1 MNEVASRLAQEY
13 AEAMQDYLGGQGEA
27 ALRRAYEAGRHA
39 LSEGLGVLEMVAV
52 HQESVIDALRS
63 QSRDGDQEQILR
75 NAISCFAESLS
86 PFEMVLRG
94 AQEANARLHHS
105 LGNLQS
111 VEEQLRR
118 QNEELTAAHRAL
130 EKERSSYQ
138 ALFDFAP
145 DGYLVT
151 GFEGAIRE
159 ANTAAAA
166 LLNTPKEL
174 LPGQSLSEF
183 VVPADRD
190 EFRERLH
197 ALHAGSIERVE
208 DWQASLR
215 PRNMTPIPAALT
227 VVAERSVPAA
237 AGLRW
242 LIRDVTERKRLE
254 KERERWLVG
263 QAKARAARRF
273 EFLAEASSLLVGSMD
288 VETSLSSVANL
299 TASFVAGW
307 CFISV
312 VEPDGSLRQLEAAH
326 ADLSAADI
334 AKKLRRHCLF
344 GGPAAAHR
352 RPILDH
358 SQIIQPLTEEWCS
371 RAADGPEHAE
381 LLRQLSGGGAMVLPL
396 RFHNRLTGV
405 LTLISPFGNHRYR
418 PSDRI
423 VMEDLARR
431 CALALENARL
441 YREMVAE
448 RDKAERASRAK
459 DEFVAILGHELRN
472 PLTPVIGWTRI
483 LKNHTLISRDPV
495 LAEGVRAMEKN
506 AMTLARLVGD
516 CTDMAKISE
525 GKIQI
530 EKAYVNLNQIVM
542 ASVDAIGEMAAERGI
557 SLATDLSPM
566 GVTVLGDAMRLEQV
580 IMNLLIN
587 AIKYTNGGGL
597 VSIRTELLN
606 AEIRAEIKDTGIG
619 IDRAFL
625 EQIFEPFRQ
634 GTTSWLTSRSGLGL
648 GLAIARRIVELHGGK
663 VWAESQGLGYGSTFC
678 IRLPLAI
685 KAREERHADAPA
697 ARSGGKESGVRILL
711 IEDSEDILFLMKSEL
726 EMMGHTVITAVN
738 GHLGMEAAQ
747 AHRPD
752 LIISDV
758 KMPVVDGYQLMRTL
772 RGIAGLNAIPAI
784 ALTGFGSKEDIER
797 ALAAGFDACLSK
809 PSKPEELGLLIRQLT
824 EKKRAV
830 PAGTQT
836 RLT

>member
-1 MNEVASRLAQEY
+1 MNEVASRLAREY
-13 AEAMQDYLGGQGEA
+13 TAAMRDYLAGQGET
-27 ALRRAYEAGRHA
+27 ALRRAYEAGRQA
-39 LSEGLGVLEMVAV
+39 LSEGLGVLEMVAA
-52 HQESVIDALRS
+52 HQEAVIVALRS
-63 QSRDGDQEQILR
+63 HSPEADQEQVLR
-75 NAISCFAESLS
+75 QALSCFSESLS

-94 AQEANARLHHS
+94 AQEANSRLYHS

-145 DGYLVT
+145 DGYVVT

-183 VVPADRD
+183 MVPSDRA

-197 ALHAGSIERVE
+197 ALHLGSIERVE
-208 DWQASLR
+208 DWQASIR
-215 PRNMTPIPAALT
+215 PRNLAPIPAALT
-227 VVAERSVPAA
+227 VVAERSAPAV

-242 LIRDVTERKRLE
+242 LIRDVTERRRLE

-273 EFLAEASSLLVGSMD
+273 EFLAEASSLLVRSLD
-288 VETSLSSVANL
+288 VEASLSRVANL
-299 TASFVAGW
+299 TASFAAGW

-326 ADLSAADI
+326 ADPSAADL
-334 AKKLRRHCLF
+334 AKQLRRHCLF
-344 GGPAAAHR
+344 GGPAAGNQ
-352 RPILDH
+352 RPSLDH
-358 SQIIQPLTEEWCS
+358 PQIVHPLTEEWCN

-381 LLRQLSGGGAMVLPL
+381 LLRQLSGGGAMILPL
-396 RFHNRLTGV
+396 RFHNRLMGV
-405 LTLISPFGNHRYR
+405 LTLISPFGTHRYR

-423 VMEDLARR
+423 VTEDLARR

-483 LKNHTLISRDPV
+483 LKNHTLISRDPL

-530 EKAYVNLNQIVM
+530 ERAFVDLNHIVT
-542 ASVDAIGEMAAERGI
+542 ASVDAIREMADEREI
-557 SLATDLSPM
+557 KLAVDLTPEP
-566 GVTVLGDAMRLEQV
+566 VPVLGDAMRLEQV

-587 AIKYTNGGGL
+587 AVKYTNSGGL
-597 VSIRTELLN
+597 VSVRTVIFDGE
-606 AEIRAEIKDTGIG
+606 ARVEVSDTGIG

-648 GLAIARRIVELHGGK
+648 GLAIARRIVELHGGQ
-663 VWAESQGLGYGSTFC
+663 VWAESQGLGCGSTFC
-678 IRLPLAI
+678 IRLPLS
-685 KAREERHADAPA
+685 ARTEEEPHAEEPA
-697 ARSGGKESGVRILL
+697 MQSTDEENGVRILL
-711 IEDSEDILFLMKSEL
+711 VEDSEDILFLMKAEL
-726 EMMGHTVITAVN
+726 ESMGHTVITAIN
-738 GHLGMEAAQ
+738 GQFGLEAAR
-747 AHRPD
+747 AHLPD
-752 LIISDV
+752 LIVSDV
-758 KMPVVDGYQLMRTL
+758 KMPVLDGYQLIRTL
-772 RGIAGLNAIPAI
+772 RGIAELRATPAI
-784 ALTGFGSKEDIER
+784 ALTGFGSKADIER
-797 ALAAGFDACLSK
+797 ARAAGFDACLSK
-809 PSKPEELGLLIRQLT
+809 PAKPEEIGLLIRQLT
-824 EKKRAV
+824 AKKPAV
-830 PAGTQT
+830 PAGP
-836 RLT
+836 RPG

>member
-13 AEAMQDYLGGQGEA
+13 AAAMRDYLAGHGEV
-27 ALRRAYEAGRHA
+27 ALRRAYEAGRRA
-39 LSEGLGVLEMVAV
+39 LSEGLGVLEMVAA
-52 HQESVIDALRS
+52 HRESVIGALQS
-63 QSRDGDQEQILR
+63 QPDERDQEQILKQ
-75 NAISCFAESLS
+75 ALGCFAESLS

-118 QNEELTAAHRAL
+118 QNEELTVAHRSL
-130 EKERSSYQ
+130 EKERSRYQ

-159 ANTAAAA
+159 ANAAAAA

-183 VVPADRD
+183 VVQADRE

-197 ALHAGSIERVE
+197 ALHLGSIERME
-208 DWQASLR
+208 DWQTSLR
-215 PRNMTPIPAALT
+215 PRNMAPIPAALT
-227 VVAERSVPAA
+227 VVAERSVPAVA
-237 AGLRW
+237 SLRW

-273 EFLAEASSLLVGSMD
+273 EFLAEASSLLVGSLD
-288 VETSLSSVANL
+288 VEASLSSVARL
-299 TASFVAGW
+299 TACFVAGW

-326 ADLSAADI
+326 ADDSAPDLERE
-334 AKKLRRHCLF
+334 LRRHCLF
-344 GGPAAAHR
+344 GGPAAGRR
-352 RPILDH
+352 RPLLDH
-358 SQIIQPLTEEWCS
+358 PEIVQPLTEEWCN

-381 LLRQLSGGGAMVLPL
+381 LLRQLSGGGAMILPL
-396 RFHNRLTGV
+396 RFHNRLMGV
-405 LTLISPFGNHRYR
+405 LTLISPFGSQRYR

-423 VMEDLARR
+423 VTEDLARR

-483 LKNHTLISRDPV
+483 LKNHTLISSDPV

-506 AMTLARLVGD
+506 ALTLARLVGD

-530 EKAYVNLNQIVM
+530 ERAFVNLNQIVT
-542 ASVDAIGEMAAERGI
+542 ASVDAIREMAAERGI
-557 SLATDLSPM
+557 KLTAELPPEP
-566 GVTVLGDAMRLEQV
+566 VPVLGDAMRLEQV

-587 AIKYTNGGGL
+587 AVKYTNGGGL
-597 VSIRTELLN
+597 ISIRTVVLDKDTRVEV
-606 AEIRAEIKDTGIG
+606 RDTGIG

-634 GTTSWLTSRSGLGL
+634 GTSSWLTSRSGLGL
-648 GLAIARRIVELHGGK
+648 GLAIARRIVELHGGR
-663 VWAESQGLGYGSTFC
+663 VWAESLGLGCGSTFC
-678 IRLPLAI
+678 IRLPLA
-685 KAREERHADAPA
+685 ARAEEEPHADAPA
-697 ARSGGKESGVRILL
+697 VRSAGKENGIRILL
-711 IEDSEDILFLMKSEL
+711 IEDSEDILFLMKAEL
-726 EMMGHTVITAVN
+726 ETMGHSVITAIN
-738 GHLGMEAAQ
+738 GQLGMEAAQ

-752 LIISDV
+752 LIVSDV

-772 RGIAGLNAIPAI
+772 RGITELRATPAI
-784 ALTGFGSKEDIER
+784 ALTGFGSKADIER

-809 PSKPEELGLLIRQLT
+809 PAKPEDISLLIRQLT
-824 EKKRAV
+824 EKKSAV
-830 PAGTQT
+830 PAG
-836 RLT
+836 RRPG

>member
-13 AEAMQDYLGGQGEA
+13 AAAMRDYLAGCGEV
-27 ALRRAYEAGRHA
+27 ALRRAYEAGRRA

-52 HQESVIDALRS
+52 HQESVIDALAS
-63 QSRDGDQEQILR
+63 QPHKRDQEQILR
-75 NAISCFAESLS
+75 QAISCFAESLS

-130 EKERSSYQ
+130 EKERSRYQ

-197 ALHAGSIERVE
+197 ALHLGSIERVA

-215 PRNMTPIPAALT
+215 PRNMEPIPAALT
-227 VVAERSVPAA
+227 VVAERSVPAVA
-237 AGLRW
+237 SLRW
-242 LIRDVTERKRLE
+242 LIRDVTERKRLD

-273 EFLAEASSLLVGSMD
+273 EFLAEASSLLVGSLD
-288 VETSLSSVANL
+288 VEASLSSVANL

-344 GGPAAAHR
+344 GGPASRGR
-352 RPILDH
+352 RPLLDH
-358 SQIIQPLTEEWCS
+358 PQIVQPLTEEWCN
-371 RAADGPEHAE
+371 RAADGPEHAA
-381 LLRQLSGGGAMVLPL
+381 LLRQLSGGAAMILPL
-396 RFHNRLTGV
+396 RFHNRLMGV
-405 LTLISPFGNHRYR
+405 MTLISPFGHHRYR

-423 VMEDLARR
+423 VTEDLARR

-530 EKAYVNLNQIVM
+530 ERAFVNLNQIVT
-542 ASVDAIGEMAAERGI
+542 ASVDAIREMAEEREIRLTAE
-557 SLATDLSPM
+557 LAPEP
-566 GVTVLGDAMRLEQV
+566 VPVLGDAMRLEQV

-587 AIKYTNGGGL
+587 AVKYTNSGGRIS
-597 VSIRTELLN
+597 VRTVLRDED
-606 AEIRAEIKDTGIG
+606 AQVEVMDTGIG

-648 GLAIARRIVELHGGK
+648 GLAIARRIVELHGGR
-663 VWAESQGLGYGSTFC
+663 VWAESQGLGCGSTFC
-678 IRLPLAI
+678 IRLPLA
-685 KAREERHADAPA
+685 AGAEEQHHADAPA
-697 ARSGGKESGVRILL
+697 VRSAGKENGIRILL

-726 EMMGHTVITAVN
+726 ETMGHTVITACN
-738 GHLGMEAAQ
+738 GQLGMEAAC

-752 LIISDV
+752 LIVSDV

-772 RGIAGLNAIPAI
+772 RGIAELRATPAI
-784 ALTGFGSKEDIER
+784 ALTGFGSKTDVER

-809 PSKPEELGLLIRQLT
+809 PAKPEEVGLLIRQLT
-824 EKKRAV
+824 EKKPAV
-830 PAGTQT
+830 SAEPQPG
-836 RLT
+836 

>member
-13 AEAMQDYLGGQGEA
+13 AAAMRDYLAGHGEV
-27 ALRRAYEAGRHA
+27 ALRRAYEAGRRA
-39 LSEGLGVLEMVAV
+39 LSEGLGVLEMVAA
-52 HQESVIDALRS
+52 HRESVIGVL
-63 QSRDGDQEQILR
+63 QSHMGERDQEQILKQ
-75 NAISCFAESLS
+75 ALGCFAESLS

-118 QNEELTAAHRAL
+118 QNEELTVAHRAL
-130 EKERSSYQ
+130 EKERSRYQ

-159 ANTAAAA
+159 ANTAAAV

-183 VVPADRD
+183 VVQADRE

-197 ALHAGSIERVE
+197 ALHLGSIERME
-208 DWQASLR
+208 DWQTSLR
-215 PRNMTPIPAALT
+215 PRNMKAIPAALT
-227 VVAERSVPAA
+227 VVAERSVPAIA
-237 AGLRW
+237 SLRW

-273 EFLAEASSLLVGSMD
+273 EFLAEASSLLVGSLD
-288 VETSLSSVANL
+288 VEASLSSVARL
-299 TASFVAGW
+299 SACFVAGW

-326 ADLSAADI
+326 ADDSAPDLERE
-334 AKKLRRHCLF
+334 LRRHCLF
-344 GGPAAAHR
+344 GGPAAGNR
-352 RPILDH
+352 RPLLDH
-358 SQIIQPLTEEWCS
+358 SEVIQPLTEEWCN

-381 LLRQLSGGGAMVLPL
+381 LLRQLSGGGAMILPL
-396 RFHNRLTGV
+396 RFHNRLMGV

-423 VMEDLARR
+423 VTEDLARR

-441 YREMVAE
+441 YREMVAQ

-472 PLTPVIGWTRI
+472 PLTPVVGWTRI
-483 LKNHTLISRDPV
+483 LKNHTLISSDPV

-506 AMTLARLVGD
+506 AITLARLVGD
-516 CTDMAKISE
+516 CTDMAKVSE

-530 EKAYVNLNQIVM
+530 ERAFVNLNQIVT
-542 ASVDAIGEMAAERGI
+542 ASVDAIREMAAERGI
-557 SLATDLSPM
+557 KLTAELAPEP
-566 GVTVLGDAMRLEQV
+566 VPVLGDAMRLEQV

-587 AIKYTNGGGL
+587 AVKYTNGGGL
-597 VSIRTELLN
+597 ISIRTVVLDKDTSVEV
-606 AEIRAEIKDTGIG
+606 RDTGIG

-634 GTTSWLTSRSGLGL
+634 GTSSWLTSRSGLGL
-648 GLAIARRIVELHGGK
+648 GLAIARRIVELHGGR
-663 VWAESQGLGYGSTFC
+663 VWAESLGLGCGSTFC
-678 IRLPLAI
+678 IRLPLA
-685 KAREERHADAPA
+685 ARVEEEPHTEAPA
-697 ARSGGKESGVRILL
+697 VRSAGKQNGVRILL
-711 IEDSEDILFLMKSEL
+711 IEDSEDILFLMKAEL
-726 EMMGHTVITAVN
+726 ETMGHTVITAIN
-738 GHLGMEAAQ
+738 GQLGIEAAQ

-752 LIISDV
+752 LIVSDV

-772 RGIAGLNAIPAI
+772 RGIAELRATPSI
-784 ALTGFGSKEDIER
+784 ALTGFGSKADIER
-797 ALAAGFDACLSK
+797 AIAAGFDACLSK
-809 PSKPEELGLLIRQLT
+809 PAKPEDISLLIRQLT

-830 PAGTQT
+830 PAGP
-836 RLT
+836 RLS

>member
-1 MNEVASRLAQEY
+1 MNEVATRLAQEY
-13 AEAMQDYLGGQGEA
+13 AAAMRDYLAGHDEV
-27 ALRRAYEAGRHA
+27 ALRRAYEAGRRA
-39 LSEGLGVLEMVAV
+39 LSEGLGVLEMVAA
-52 HQESVIDALRS
+52 HRESVIGALQS
-63 QSRDGDQEQILR
+63 QPDERDQEQILKQ
-75 NAISCFAESLS
+75 ALGCFAESLS

-118 QNEELTAAHRAL
+118 QNDELTGAHRAL
-130 EKERSSYQ
+130 EKERSRYQ

-183 VVPADRD
+183 VVQADRE

-197 ALHAGSIERVE
+197 ALHLGSVERME
-208 DWQASLR
+208 DWQTSLR
-215 PRNMTPIPAALT
+215 PRNMKAIPAALT
-227 VVAERSVPAA
+227 VVAERSVPAIA
-237 AGLRW
+237 SLRW

-273 EFLAEASSLLVGSMD
+273 EFLAEASSLLVGSLD
-288 VETSLSSVANL
+288 VEASLSSVARL
-299 TASFVAGW
+299 TAGFVAGW

-326 ADLSAADI
+326 ADDSAPDLERE
-334 AKKLRRHCLF
+334 LRRHCLF
-344 GGPAAAHR
+344 GGPAAGNR
-352 RPILDH
+352 RPLLD
-358 SQIIQPLTEEWCS
+358 SEVIQPLTEEWCN

-381 LLRQLSGGGAMVLPL
+381 LLRQLSGGGAMILPL
-396 RFHNRLTGV
+396 RFHNRLMGV
-405 LTLISPFGNHRYR
+405 LTLISPFGSQRFR

-423 VMEDLARR
+423 VTEDLARR

-441 YREMVAE
+441 YREMVAQ

-483 LKNHTLISRDPV
+483 LKNHTLISSDPV

-530 EKAYVNLNQIVM
+530 ERAFVNLNQIVT
-542 ASVDAIGEMAAERGI
+542 ASVDAIREMAAERGI
-557 SLATDLSPM
+557 KLTAELAPEP
-566 GVTVLGDAMRLEQV
+566 VPVLGDAMRLEQV

-587 AIKYTNGGGL
+587 AVKYTNGGGL
-597 VSIRTELLN
+597 ISIRTVVLDKDTRVEV
-606 AEIRAEIKDTGIG
+606 RDTGIG

-634 GTTSWLTSRSGLGL
+634 GTSSWLTSRSGLGL
-648 GLAIARRIVELHGGK
+648 GLAIARRIVELHGGR
-663 VWAESQGLGYGSTFC
+663 VWAESLGLGCGSTFC
-678 IRLPLAI
+678 IRLPLAA
-685 KAREERHADAPA
+685 KAAEERHDDAPA
-697 ARSGGKESGVRILL
+697 VRSAGKENGVRILL
-711 IEDSEDILFLMKSEL
+711 IEDSEDILFLMKAEL
-726 EMMGHTVITAVN
+726 ETMGHTVITAIN
-738 GHLGMEAAQ
+738 GQLGIEAAQ

-752 LIISDV
+752 LIVSDV

-772 RGIAGLNAIPAI
+772 RGIAELRATPAI
-784 ALTGFGSKEDIER
+784 ALTGFGSKADIER

-809 PSKPEELGLLIRQLT
+809 PAKPEDISLLIRQLT
-824 EKKRAV
+824 EKKSAV
-830 PAGTQT
+830 PAGP
-836 RLT
+836 RPG

>member
-1 MNEVASRLAQEY
+1 MNEVASRLAREY
-13 AEAMQDYLGGQGEA
+13 SAAMRDYLAGQGEA
-27 ALRRAYEAGRHA
+27 ALRRAYEAGRQA
-39 LSEGLGVLEMVAV
+39 LSEGLGVLEMVAA
-52 HQESVIDALRS
+52 HQEAVIGALRS
-63 QSRDGDQEQILR
+63 QPHEADQEQVLR
-75 NAISCFAESLS
+75 QALSCFSESLS

-94 AQEANARLHHS
+94 AQEANSRLNHS

-145 DGYLVT
+145 DGYVVT

-183 VVPADRD
+183 MVPSDRA

-197 ALHAGSIERVE
+197 ALHLGSIERVE
-208 DWQASLR
+208 DWQASIR
-215 PRNMTPIPAALT
+215 PRNLPPIPAALT
-227 VVAERSVPAA
+227 VVAERSAPAV

-242 LIRDVTERKRLE
+242 LIRDVTERRRLE

-273 EFLAEASSLLVGSMD
+273 EFLAEASSLLVRSLD
-288 VETSLSSVANL
+288 VEASLSSVANL
-299 TASFVAGW
+299 TASFSAGW

-326 ADLSAADI
+326 ADPSAADL
-334 AKKLRRHCLF
+334 AKQLRRHCLF
-344 GGPAAAHR
+344 GGPAAGNHR
-352 RPILDH
+352 SSLDH
-358 SQIIQPLTEEWCS
+358 PQIVHPLTEEWCN

-396 RFHNRLTGV
+396 RFHNRLMGV
-405 LTLISPFGNHRYR
+405 LTLISPFGTHRYR

-423 VMEDLARR
+423 VTEDLARR

-441 YREMVAE
+441 YREMVAQ

-483 LKNHTLISRDPV
+483 LKNHTLISRDPL

-530 EKAYVNLNQIVM
+530 ERAFVNLNHIVT
-542 ASVDAIGEMAAERGI
+542 ASVDAIREMADEREI
-557 SLATDLSPM
+557 KLTVDLTPEP
-566 GVTVLGDAMRLEQV
+566 VPVLGDAMRLEQV

-587 AIKYTNGGGL
+587 AVKYTNSGGL
-597 VSIRTELLN
+597 VSIRTVIFDGETRV
-606 AEIRAEIKDTGIG
+606 EVSDTGIG

-648 GLAIARRIVELHGGK
+648 GLAIARRIVELHGGQ
-663 VWAESQGLGYGSTFC
+663 VWAESQGLGCGSTFC
-678 IRLPLAI
+678 IRLPLS
-685 KAREERHADAPA
+685 ARTEEEPHAEEPA
-697 ARSGGKESGVRILL
+697 MRSTDKENGVRILL
-711 IEDSEDILFLMKSEL
+711 IEDSEDILFLMKADL
-726 EMMGHTVITAVN
+726 ESMGHTVITAIN
-738 GHLGMEAAQ
+738 GQLGLEAAR

-752 LIISDV
+752 LIVSDV
-758 KMPVVDGYQLMRTL
+758 KMPVLDGYQLMRTL
-772 RGIAGLNAIPAI
+772 RGIAELSATPAI
-784 ALTGFGSKEDIER
+784 ALTGFGSKADIER
-797 ALAAGFDACLSK
+797 ARAAGFDACLSK
-809 PSKPEELGLLIRQLT
+809 PAKPEEIGLLIRQLT
-824 EKKRAV
+824 EKKPAV
-830 PAGTQT
+830 PAGP
-836 RLT
+836 RPG

>member
-13 AEAMQDYLGGQGEA
+13 AAAMRDYLAGQGEV
-27 ALRRAYEAGRHA
+27 ALQRAYEAGRRA
-39 LSEGLGVLEMVAV
+39 LSEGLGVLEMVAA
-52 HQESVIDALRS
+52 HQESVIAALRS
-63 QSRDGDQEQILR
+63 QPPDADQERLLR
-75 NAISCFAESLS
+75 HALSCFSESLS

-94 AQEANARLHHS
+94 AEEANARLHHS

-118 QNEELTAAHRAL
+118 QNDELTAAHRAL
-130 EKERSSYQ
+130 EKERSRYQ

-183 VVPADRD
+183 VVPADRP

-197 ALHAGSIERVE
+197 ALHLGSIERVE
-208 DWQASLR
+208 DWQASIR
-215 PRNMTPIPAALT
+215 PRNMEALPAALT
-227 VVAERSVPAA
+227 VVAERSVPAVA
-237 AGLRW
+237 SLRW

-288 VETSLSSVANL
+288 VEASLRSVANL
-299 TASFVAGW
+299 TASFVGGW

-326 ADLSAADI
+326 ADPSGADL
-334 AKKLRRHCLF
+334 AQQLRGHCLF
-344 GGPAAAHR
+344 GGVAAGHR
-352 RPILDH
+352 RLLLDH
-358 SQIIQPLTEEWCS
+358 PQIVQPLTEEWCS
-371 RAADGPEHAE
+371 RAADRPEHAD
-381 LLRQLSGGGAMVLPL
+381 LLRQLSGNGAMTLPL
-396 RFHNRLTGV
+396 RFHNRFMGV
-405 LTLISPFGNHRYR
+405 LTLISPFGHHRFR

-423 VMEDLARR
+423 VTEDLARR

-483 LKNHTLISRDPV
+483 LKNNTLISRDPV

-506 AMTLARLVGD
+506 ALTLARLVGD

-530 EKAYVNLNQIVM
+530 ERTLVNLNHIVT
-542 ASVDAIGEMAAERGI
+542 ASVDAIQEMASEREI
-557 SLATDLSPM
+557 RLMADLAPDP
-566 GVTVLGDAMRLEQV
+566 VPVLGDAMRLEQV

-587 AIKYTNGGGL
+587 AVKYTNGGGL
-597 VSIRTELLN
+597 ISIRTLVLDGETKI
-606 AEIRAEIKDTGIG
+606 EVRDTGIG
-619 IDRAFL
+619 IDPAFL

-648 GLAIARRIVELHGGK
+648 GLAIARRIVELHGGR
-663 VWAESQGLGYGSTFC
+663 VWAESPGLGCGSTFC
-678 IRLPLAI
+678 IKLPRTAG
-685 KAREERHADAPA
+685 AEEERHADAPA
-697 ARSGGKESGVRILL
+697 ARSAGKENGIRVLL
-711 IEDSEDILFLMKSEL
+711 IEDSEDILFLMKAEL
-726 EMMGHTVITAVN
+726 EALGHTVITAIN
-738 GHLGMEAAQ
+738 GQLGLEAAR
-747 AHRPD
+747 AHLPD
-752 LIISDV
+752 LIVSDV
-758 KMPVVDGYQLMRTL
+758 KMPVLDGYQLMRTL
-772 RGIAGLNAIPAI
+772 RGIADLSATPAI
-784 ALTGFGSKEDIER
+784 ALTGFGSKADIER

-809 PSKPEELGLLIRQLT
+809 PAKLEEVGLLIRKLT
-824 EKKRAV
+824 EKKIAV
-830 PAGTQT
+830 PAGP
-836 RLT
+836 RPG